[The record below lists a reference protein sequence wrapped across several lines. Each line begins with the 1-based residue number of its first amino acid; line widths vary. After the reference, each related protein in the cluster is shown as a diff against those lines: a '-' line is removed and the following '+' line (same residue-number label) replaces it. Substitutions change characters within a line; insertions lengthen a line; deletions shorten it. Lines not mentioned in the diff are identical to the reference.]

1 MIRTIREE
9 PFGKVR
15 LRLLRK
21 GDLYHGIVIANG
33 KASQPIEGDDP
44 EELWAELKRRAGAHN
59 PGYVGF
65 DGAKARFLRHFPAGF
80 RDPHYRAMERD
91 YKLAAAEKLRTTLPL
106 EAAVEANGA
115 GGAALAVFRATNLLS
130 PFEQTRLQAALRGP
144 NADEFIRAAAAFTMG
159 EIKPGLARMAQAL
172 KPDDVAKW
180 TVVTY
185 LPFLWRPEE
194 HMFLKPEVTRD
205 YAERV
210 GHPFAHEYRS
220 ELTEAT
226 YRSLLDLARETRD
239 EISDLEPVDSID
251 IQSFIWVVGKYD
263 EPGAAPDGSE
273 PAAA

>member
-1 MIRTIREE
+1 MKTIREE
-9 PFGKVR
+9 PFGNVR

-21 GDLYHGIVIANG
+21 DDVYLGIVIANG
-33 KASQPIEGDDP
+33 KASQPIDGDDP
-44 EELWAELKRRAGAHN
+44 EELWAELKRRAGAHS

-91 YKLAAAEKLRTTLPL
+91 YKLAAAEKLRTTMPL

-144 NADEFIRAAAAFTMG
+144 NADEFIRAVAAFTLG
-159 EIKPGLARMAQAL
+159 ETRSGLVRMAQAL
-172 KPDDVAKW
+172 KPDDIAKW

-194 HMFLKPEVTRD
+194 HMFLKPEATRD
-205 YAERV
+205 FADRV
-210 GHPFAHEYRS
+210 GHPFAHEYTS

-226 YRSLLDLARETRD
+226 YHSLLDLSRETR
-239 EISDLEPVDSID
+239 EQILDLEPADSID

-263 EPGAAPDGSE
+263 EPEAAPDGSE
-273 PAAA
+273 PTTA